1 MDPYEQINLPDNED
15 FEVNPDDLHLSNSPP
30 PIDFYGVLNV
40 SKEATEEEI
49 KDSYKRLCRIFHPDK
64 HVDPE
69 SKKAAES
76 KFQVIQKA
84 YEVLTDSTKRTIYDM
99 FGEEGLNTSWEIG
112 TRYKTPQELRE
123 EFESQNRMKR
133 ELEVENLVK
142 SKGDFQLSIDATEA
156 FDPYDKGSR
165 RKIRKPDFSL
175 KNYYENIEITQLFMK
190 HSFETQFQPETHA
203 SIVGQTILRNGVG
216 GGNIVGSLRHTFSP
230 KFWAEVGSSI
240 IQPRV
245 MSVKANYS
253 FDPDSFLT
261 VTSHSHTIYS
271 PPSLFFTGGRRL
283 GARISGYLTYKT
295 GAWNL
300 GPWGRHGLFSRRDKS
315 AVAIGLNSNKERSGY
330 AFEIQ
335 TGLAESHV
343 TANYNRKLLDNYH
356 VKGATTLSTSSGL
369 TTTILGERKV
379 TENTKIALAIEFGI
393 PSGILFRCRLSRL
406 GQRITIPI
414 QISSEFNLKLILWGT
429 LLPVVTIAVVEQAIL
444 VPRRKKKATEKLARL
459 RERHAEYISNR
470 KSDAEESIRLLRP
483 SVERKIEAEREKE
496 NGLIILEAWYGN
508 LSRIKEIT
516 PENQPKEILD
526 VRIPVQA
533 LVHESQL
540 TIPGGYSKSNIMGF
554 YDPCMGEPKQL
565 RIKYRFQRKIHEVSV
580 DDSLPVACPLR
591 SHIISNNQ

>member
-1 MDPYEQINLPDNED
+1 MDPYEQINLPDNENV
-15 FEVNPDDLHLSNSPP
+15 EVNPDDLHLSNSPP
-30 PIDFYGVLNV
+30 PIDFYGVLNI
-40 SKEATEEEI
+40 SKESTEEEI

-69 SKKAAES
+69 
-76 KFQVIQKA
+76 I
-84 YEVLTDSTKRTIYDM
+84 LTDPTKRTIYDM

-142 SKGDFQLSIDATEA
+142 SKGDFQLSIDATEI
-156 FDPYDKGSR
+156 FDPYDRGSG
-165 RKIRKPDFSL
+165 RKVRKPDLSL
-175 KNYYENIEITQLFMK
+175 KSAYENTEITQLFMK
-190 HSFETQFQPETHA
+190 HSFETQFQPETRA

-230 KFWAEVGSSI
+230 KFWAEFDE
-240 IQPRV
+240 
-245 MSVKANYS
+245 KAGRNRRI
-253 FDPDSFLT
+253 SFLS

-283 GARISGYLTYKT
+283 GTHISGYLTYKT
-295 GAWNL
+295 GAWSL
-300 GPWGRHGLFSRRDKS
+300 GPWGRQGSFSRRDKS
-315 AVAIGLNSNKERSGY
+315 AVAIGLNSTKEKSGY

-335 TGLAESHV
+335 TGLVESHI
-343 TANYNRKLLDNYH
+343 TANYNRKLLSNYH

-379 TENTKIALAIEFGI
+379 TDNTKVALAIEFGI

-429 LLPVVTIAVVEQAIL
+429 LLPVMTIAVVEQAIL
-444 VPRRKKKATEKLARL
+444 VPRRKKKASEKLARL

-470 KSDAEESIRLLRP
+470 KSDAEESIQLLKP

-508 LSRIKEIT
+508 LSRIKDIT
-516 PENQPKEILD
+516 SENLPKEILD

-565 RIKYRFQRKIHEVSV
+565 KIKYQFQRKIHEVTV

-591 SHIISNNQ
+591 SHIVSNN